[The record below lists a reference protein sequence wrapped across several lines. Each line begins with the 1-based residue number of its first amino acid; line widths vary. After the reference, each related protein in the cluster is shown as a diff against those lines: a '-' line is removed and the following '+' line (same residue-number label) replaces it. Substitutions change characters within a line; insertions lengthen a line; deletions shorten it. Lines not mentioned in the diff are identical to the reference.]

1 MAFSY
6 LRGHKIEFVDGEWI
20 YCDTKEPTSKTFE
33 ARCCGQGQVNEAY
46 VQFLDGKC
54 VNGKDSLYLMN
65 ILKRHSN

>member
-33 ARCCGQGQVNEAY
+33 ARSCGYCNQLQTE
-46 VQFLDGKC
+46 
-54 VNGKDSLYLMN
+54 NGHDACFGELM
-65 ILKRHSN
+65 RHMFNF